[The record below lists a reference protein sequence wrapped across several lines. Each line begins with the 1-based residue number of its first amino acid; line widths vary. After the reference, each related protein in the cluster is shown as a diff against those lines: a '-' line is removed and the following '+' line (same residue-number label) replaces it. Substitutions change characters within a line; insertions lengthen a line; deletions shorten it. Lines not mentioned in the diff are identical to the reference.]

1 MSNVQQQDRVQ
12 AFCRSHI
19 CCRIRYQLLMLI
31 MLLCIDAL
39 IDCWLVWM
47 YMVWYFLD
55 HQVYLRVCVDL
66 LKQIK
71 IDSVWF
77 WADIEFPGSG
87 VCTASLQAHPSLCDG
102 RNWCSSWWVLTLISF
117 MLLTLCLVFIVGDF
131 QQKTANWQTQR
142 IRSNQFPG
150 DIRHDSKTLTE
161 FKTSVTLEMF
171 VISYSMQYS
180 SLPHNHLSR
189 WYREIVLNVLNWWQI
204 LRMYQ

>member
-19 CCRIRYQLLMLI
+19 CCRISYQLLMLI

-55 HQVYLRVCVDL
+55 HQVYFRVCVDL

-102 RNWCSSWWVLTLISF
+102 RNWCSSWWVLILISF
-117 MLLTLCLVFIVGDF
+117 MLLTLPGVHSWGFPTEESKL
-131 QQKTANWQTQR
+131 TTQR
-142 IRSNQFPG
+142 ICSNQFPG
-150 DIRHDSKTLTE
+150 DIRHDSK
-161 FKTSVTLEMF
+161 
-171 VISYSMQYS
+171 Y
-180 SLPHNHLSR
+180 
-189 WYREIVLNVLNWWQI
+189 WLNLKPWWP
-204 LRMYQ
+204 